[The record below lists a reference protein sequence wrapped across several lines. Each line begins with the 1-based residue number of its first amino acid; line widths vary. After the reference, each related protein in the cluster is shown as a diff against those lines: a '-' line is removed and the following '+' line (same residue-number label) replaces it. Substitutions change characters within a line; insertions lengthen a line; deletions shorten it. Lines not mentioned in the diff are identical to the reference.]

1 MIQYAVKIVAA
12 TRHPVD
18 YALNELAPLISFGA
32 SPRGTIGLIEGA
44 RALAFLRGRAYVL
57 PQDIQD
63 LVLDV
68 LRHRVVLSYEAIAQ
82 GKTADDLLRQILKA
96 IPVPTQAL
104 PLDA

>member
-1 MIQYAVKIVAA
+1 
-12 TRHPVD
+12 
-18 YALNELAPLISFGA
+18 
-32 SPRGTIGLIEGA
+32 LIEGA
-44 RALAFLRGRAYVL
+44 RALAFLRGRSYVL

-68 LRHRVVLSYEAIAQ
+68 LRHRVVLSYEAIAL

-104 PLDA
+104 PIDA